1 MDLTTLLLS
10 FHKGTHLPLWFSYD
24 LCRHCFLDFR
34 NTHLFNSTTAM
45 VSVPFPRWI
54 VQRRTHGSRSSGQLD
69 DEELDDDLTLG
80 FLNETPSGS
89 TIFTPGRNLRRDIA
103 HHRIARIVTDRIAN
117 VLLLTSL
124 VMFAILAGLFTY
136 DHITRPAED
145 GYAVAANGTKALV
158 LASYHDQNVTWLNR
172 VSPE

>member
-1 MDLTTLLLS
+1 
-10 FHKGTHLPLWFSYD
+10 
-24 LCRHCFLDFR
+24 
-34 NTHLFNSTTAM
+34 M
-45 VSVPFPRWI
+45 VSVPFPFLWI
-54 VQRRTHGSRSSGQLD
+54 VRKKTPSSRSSGQLD

-89 TIFTPGRNLRRDIA
+89 VIFTPGRKLRRDIA
-103 HHRIARIVTDRIAN
+103 YHRIARIVDDRIRK

-124 VMFAILAGLFTY
+124 IMSAILAGLLIY
-136 DHITRPAED
+136 DHMTRPAED

-158 LASYHDQNVTWLNR
+158 LASYHDQDVTWLNR